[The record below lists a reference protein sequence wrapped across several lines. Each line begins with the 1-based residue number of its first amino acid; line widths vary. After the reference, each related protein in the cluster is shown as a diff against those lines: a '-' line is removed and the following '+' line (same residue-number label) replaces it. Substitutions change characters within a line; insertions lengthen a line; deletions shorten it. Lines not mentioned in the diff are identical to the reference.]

1 MTPDEVSK
9 KLGVSRETK
18 LKLYNYLFIL
28 RKWQKSIN
36 LVASST
42 LENAWQRHI
51 LDCGQLAHYL
61 PSQTTKILDV
71 GSGAGLP
78 GLVLAIIT
86 GCHVDLVESDQ
97 RKAVFISKVVR
108 ELDLR
113 AVVHNKRIEELESL
127 NPDVITARALAKL
140 PKLFQL
146 IKKQLHPNSVCLFL
160 KGVSV
165 DEELTN
171 LHSYTTMR
179 ASKYESLSCSKGV
192 VLKFDSQSR

>member
-71 GSGAGLP
+71 DAQTLEKYEKYLKYAGM
-78 GLVLAIIT
+78 G
-86 GCHVDLVESDQ
+86 
-97 RKAVFISKVVR
+97 ISSAMP
-108 ELDLR
+108 E
-113 AVVHNKRIEELESL
+113 
-127 NPDVITARALAKL
+127 
-140 PKLFQL
+140 
-146 IKKQLHPNSVCLFL
+146 NSKFPF
-160 KGVSV
+160 G
-165 DEELTN
+165 
-171 LHSYTTMR
+171 R
-179 ASKYESLSCSKGV
+179 SKYYYSITKREFEKKLGINKTNIKTYTITSLHKEIRKKYKFAPSK
-192 VLKFDSQSR
+192 KN